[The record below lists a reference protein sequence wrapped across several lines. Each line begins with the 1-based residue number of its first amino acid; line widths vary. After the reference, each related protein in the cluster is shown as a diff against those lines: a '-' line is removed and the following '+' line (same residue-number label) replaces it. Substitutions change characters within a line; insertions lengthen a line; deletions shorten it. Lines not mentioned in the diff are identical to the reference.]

1 MKYLLVLMLGICAAS
16 CSHNIRDYAPT
27 HVGISPS
34 MEWEV
39 QEGSN
44 TKLKPRIGSSID
56 WNF

>member
-1 MKYLLVLMLGICAAS
+1 MKYLLFLALGICAAS
-16 CSHNIRDYAPT
+16 CSPGLRNYAPN
-27 HVGISPS
+27 HIGISPS

>member
-1 MKYLLVLMLGICAAS
+1 MKFAYFAFLSVVCCA
-16 CSHNIRDYAPT
+16 CSHNIRDYGPS

-39 QEGSN
+39 MEGQN
-44 TKLKPRIGSSID
+44 VKYKPRIGSSID